1 MKKIKEFLQDN
12 NKTTILAFVGSV
24 ILLAYYLIF
33 YFGGAFISIILY
45 QTSVIGFAIYFTM
58 ALLKMH
64 KENVNIKVA
73 NYVLIIT
80 LIIQTV
86 FDMIMAIARLDYGIG
101 NTDEFIGIIINVIS
115 IMYFFNILLKKS
127 HFINNKV
134 YSIAVIVGFAFQM
147 IQTSFFSSGKIL
159 LSLCSLTVVAYFYNY
174 YELSKNK

>member
-1 MKKIKEFLQDN
+1 MGKVKEFLQDDK
-12 NKTTILAFVGSV
+12 KTTILAFVGSV
-24 ILLAYYLIF
+24 ILLDYYFIF
-33 YFGGAFISIILY
+33 FFGGAFISIILY

-58 ALLKMH
+58 ALLKMY

-73 NYVLIIT
+73 NYVLIIM

-86 FDMIMAIARLDYGIG
+86 FEMIRLDNGIC
-101 NTDEFIGIIINVIS
+101 NTDEFIGIIVNVIL

-134 YSIAVIVGFAFQM
+134 YSITVIVGFAFKM
-147 IQTSFFSSGKIL
+147 IQPSFFSSGEIL
-159 LSLCSLTVVAYFYNY
+159 LSLCSFTVVPYFYNY

>member
-1 MKKIKEFLQDN
+1 MGKVKEFLQDN
-12 NKTTILAFVGSV
+12 KKTAILAFVGSG

-45 QTSVIGFAIYFTM
+45 QTSVIGFAIYFAMT
-58 ALLKMH
+58 LLKMH

-101 NTDEFIGIIINVIS
+101 NTDEFIGIIVNVIS
-115 IMYFFNILLKKS
+115 IMYFFNILLKKA
-127 HFINNKV
+127 HYINNKV
-134 YSIAVIVGFAFQM
+134 YLIAVIVGFVFQLL
-147 IQTSFFSSGKIL
+147 QTPIFSSRKIIL
-159 LSLCSLTVVAYFYNY
+159 NLCSLAVVPYFYNY
-174 YELSKNK
+174 YELSKKK

>member
-1 MKKIKEFLQDN
+1 MEKVKEFLRDDK
-12 NKTTILAFVGSV
+12 KTTILAFVGSV

-33 YFGGAFISIILY
+33 YFGGAFISIIFY

-101 NTDEFIGIIINVIS
+101 NTDEFIGIIVNVIS

-159 LSLCSLTVVAYFYNY
+159 LSLCSLTVVPYFYNY
-174 YELSKNK
+174 YELSKKK

>member
-1 MKKIKEFLQDN
+1 MEKVKEFLRDDK
-12 NKTTILAFVGSV
+12 KTTILAFVGSV

-64 KENVNIKVA
+64 KEN
-73 NYVLIIT
+73 
-80 LIIQTV
+80 
-86 FDMIMAIARLDYGIG
+86 MIMAIARLDYGIG
-101 NTDEFIGIIINVIS
+101 NTDEFIGIIVNVIS

-147 IQTSFFSSGKIL
+147 VQPSFFSSGEIL
-159 LSLCSLTVVAYFYNY
+159 LSLCSLTVVPYFYNY

>member
-1 MKKIKEFLQDN
+1 MN
-12 NKTTILAFVGSV
+12 
-24 ILLAYYLIF
+24 
-33 YFGGAFISIILY
+33 
-45 QTSVIGFAIYFTM
+45 
-58 ALLKMH
+58 

-101 NTDEFIGIIINVIS
+101 NTDEFIGIIVNVIS

-159 LSLCSLTVVAYFYNY
+159 LSLCSLTVVPYFYNY
-174 YELSKNK
+174 YELSKKK

>member
-1 MKKIKEFLQDN
+1 M
-12 NKTTILAFVGSV
+12 
-24 ILLAYYLIF
+24 Y
-33 YFGGAFISIILY
+33 
-45 QTSVIGFAIYFTM
+45 
-58 ALLKMH
+58 

-73 NYVLIIT
+73 NYVLIIM

-101 NTDEFIGIIINVIS
+101 NTDEFIGIIVNVIL

-134 YSIAVIVGFAFQM
+134 YSITVIVGFAFKM
-147 IQTSFFSSGKIL
+147 IQPSFFSSGEIL
-159 LSLCSLTVVAYFYNY
+159 LSLCSFTVVPYFYNY